1 MIGQIKTE
9 IGQVKNEIGQVKNE
23 LELLKE
29 QAQSLGIEYKPNVS
43 AKTLAKL
50 IKEFEEREAQD
61 DGLTDNE
68 RIQQT
73 LKAAARLVRVII
85 TPMDS
90 SKRDYQGDV
99 FSAGNAVVP
108 TMTKYVPFGVEWHVP
123 QIILNTIKEKVMNK
137 FIAKKDD
144 RGREYRE
151 YLEAKAYSIQEL
163 PPLTKEELLEL
174 AKSQEMRQAID

>member
-1 MIGQIKTE
+1 MTEENKT
-9 IGQVKNEIGQVKNE
+9 E

-29 QAQSLGIEYKPNVS
+29 RADSLGVEYKSNVS
-43 AKTLAKL
+43 TKTLTKL
-50 IKEFEEREAQD
+50 IREFEEQEEQD

-68 RIQQT
+68 RIKRT
-73 LKAAARLVRVII
+73 LDEATKLVRVII

-90 SKRDYQGDV
+90 TKRDYQGDV

-108 TMTKYVPFGVEWHVP
+108 TMTKYIPFGVEWHVP

-137 FIAKKDD
+137 FIAKKDE

-151 YLEAKAYSIQEL
+151 YQEAKAYSIQEL
-163 PPLTKEELLEL
+163 PPLTKEELEEL
-174 AKSQEMRQAID
+174 AKSQEMRQAIG

>member
-1 MIGQIKTE
+1 MIE
-9 IGQVKNEIGQVKNE
+9 QVKTE

-29 QAQSLGIEYKPNVS
+29 KAGSLGVEYKSNVS

-50 IKEFEEREAQD
+50 IKEFEEQDAQD

-73 LKAAARLVRVII
+73 LDEATKLVRVII

-90 SKRDYQGDV
+90 TKRDYQGDV
-99 FSAGNAVVP
+99 FSAGNATVP

-137 FIAKKDD
+137 FIAKKDE

-163 PPLTKEELLEL
+163 PPLTKEELAEL
-174 AKSQEMRQAID
+174 AKSQEMRQAIE